1 MEAFLGAS
9 HCESFPPAA
18 RSGTSRS
25 RRVALIVVF
34 AVVIFIS
41 KILLPSPL
49 DKTILVVQA
58 TLLGLATIMLN
69 PMGATT
75 VATLGGLLTAA
86 WRSSMAP
93 FTIAFDVLYG
103 LLVDTFSKLFKVKS
117 GTGVV
122 SSRRLLAAVTL
133 ATALTGMGAYYTTV
147 FVLALLPRN
156 PPLET
161 AIFVIG
167 FLNGLVGGYLAD
179 LLWRKAARHLAS

>member
-1 MEAFLGAS
+1 MA
-9 HCESFPPAA
+9 
-18 RSGTSRS
+18 
-25 RRVALIVVF
+25 VVF

-75 VATLGGLLTAA
+75 VATLGGLLTAT
-86 WRSSMAP
+86 WRSTMAP
-93 FTIAFDVLYG
+93 FTIGFDVLYG
-103 LLVDTFSKLFKVKS
+103 LLVDTSSMLFKVKAGS
-117 GTGVV
+117 GVIRP
-122 SSRRLLAAVTL
+122 RRLLAAVAL
-133 ATALTGMGAYYTTV
+133 ATTLTGMASYYTTV

-167 FLNGLVGGYLAD
+167 FLNGIAGGYFAGF
-179 LLWRKAARHLAS
+179 LWKKAASQLAS